1 MRICLASNNPH
12 KIREIRQILPE
23 GLDLLSLEEI
33 GCTEDIE
40 ETEETIEGNSLLK
53 AQYIY
58 DNYGISSIS
67 DDTGLEVTAL
77 NGEPGVYTARY
88 AGEEKDSQKNMALL
102 LKNLEGKS
110 DRSARFK
117 TVITFI
123 ENGQVHQF
131 EGIAEGNIIAEQRGV
146 EGFGYDPIFQ
156 PSGYEET
163 FAEISSEMKNQISH
177 RAKATQKLIQY
188 LKNNYE

>member
-131 EGIAEGNIIAEQRGV
+131 EGIAEGNIIAEQRGA